1 MVTTCAVHLYSVGDL
16 STNSFLLALIRFIAR
31 RGKPKTHCTN
41 NGKNFKD
48 AKRELSILL
57 KDLNQTKIE
66 NSLINKGV
74 TWKFNHPSMD
84 GGLLGVNLQI
94 GGCFHRELKQFK
106 FNYMFCD
113 SFVICY
119 CRIVNI
125 DNCTFIAS

>member
-1 MVTTCAVHLYSVGDL
+1 MVTTCAVHSYLVGDL

-48 AKRELSILL
+48 AERELSILL

-74 TWKFNHPSMD
+74 TWKFNPPSMN
-84 GGLLGVNLQI
+84 GGLLGVNCQTY
-94 GGCFHRELKQFK
+94 K
-106 FNYMFCD
+106 
-113 SFVICY
+113 
-119 CRIVNI
+119 
-125 DNCTFIAS
+125 